1 LDILVARGAQPFGQA
16 SYVFVPSTELLSRE
30 CRCEDGEGC
39 ADASRRDAR
48 LMYVLNVVGSANAVD
63 VCQQCLGLL
72 AQMAARKKL
81 KTCIA
86 THRQMLPICRRT

>member
-1 LDILVARGAQPFGQA
+1 
-16 SYVFVPSTELLSRE
+16 
-30 CRCEDGEGC
+30 
-39 ADASRRDAR
+39 
-48 LMYVLNVVGSANAVD
+48 MYVLNVVGSANAVD